1 MCQRMMSDV
10 LKKDLTPCD
19 YFLWGIVKETVYI
32 PPLPITLD
40 DLWNHLKTTVNSITV
55 DTLAR
60 VWDKFGYCI
69 VICRAVDSG
78 HIEHL

>member
-19 YFLWGIVKETVYI
+19 YFLWSYVKEALYV

-40 DLWNHLKTTVNSITV
+40 NLRNRVTTAVHSITV

-60 VWDKFGYCI
+60 VWDLGRVRLPHSCLL
-69 VICRAVDSG
+69 CSR
-78 HIEHL
+78 H